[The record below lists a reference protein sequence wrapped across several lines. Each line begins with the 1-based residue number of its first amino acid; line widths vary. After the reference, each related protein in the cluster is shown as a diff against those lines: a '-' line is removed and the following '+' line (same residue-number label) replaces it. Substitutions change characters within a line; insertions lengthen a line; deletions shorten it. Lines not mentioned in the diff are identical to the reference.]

1 MGLIDWS
8 QLLSV
13 RYGIVVAFDSSS
25 LFCYILYDFIFMD
38 GEGRITLHTISV
50 DGCVKAPHERKV
62 WVDLH

>member
-1 MGLIDWS
+1 
-8 QLLSV
+8 V

-25 LFCYILYDFIFMD
+25 LFCYILYDFILMA

-62 WVDLH
+62 WVDFH